1 MAIKKSQLYTKLWQA
16 CDELRGGMDASQYK
30 DYVLVVLF
38 IKYISDRAKNGDA
51 DLYIDLPQGCTFDDL
66 VALKGRPDIGEK
78 MNVILSRIGEANEQL
93 ADTITNADFADEQK
107 LGKGK
112 DLVETVSNLIAVFQD
127 EALDLSNNRA
137 ADDDLI
143 GDAYEYLMKNFAT
156 QSGKSKGQFYT
167 PGEVS
172 RVMAKVVDI
181 ANDSRPMISIYD
193 MTCGSG
199 SLLIRAAAESGRP
212 FDKIAIEGQELD
224 LATIGM
230 AKMSMVIHGIDD
242 AELKHGN
249 TISDPQHTIDDSHLK
264 TFDYGFANPPFSVKG
279 WMKGASENDPF
290 GRWGV
295 GDGVAPV
302 PPPKC
307 GDYAFLLHMIAS
319 LKSNGKGAII
329 LPHGVL
335 FRGNAEGEIRRFIIG
350 KRIIRGIIGLPPNL
364 FFGTGIPAC
373 IIILDKGGALSSKGI
388 FMIDAKEGFAK
399 DGAKNRLREC
409 DIRRI
414 VDTWEAQVDVPHY
427 ARMVSYEEIEKNDF
441 NLNIPRY
448 IAPVDSEIHQDIV
461 AHLKGGIPEADAA
474 AYPAALFKPLR
485 KGYVGIRNEGEG
497 IRNEELGTRN
507 EELGMRN
514 EELGMRNEELGMRNE
529 ERGIRNE
536 ELGMRSEELG
546 AMISRNLESDEGI
559 KEASKLF
566 ERMCNGWLDYF
577 KSSAEVLARGNKPK
591 NVILQWS
598 EELMLNVSFGM
609 MKSEGAEKLNSSFRI
624 PNSSFAYAIYE
635 HLMNYWA
642 ETLQDDCYLIS
653 RDGWKVELLPP
664 ARKNATWENYVC
676 DLLPVE
682 VVANVRFKDEKGYI
696 ALKKTEL
703 EEVAANIAEID
714 EKLGDEEIGED
725 IDEDALK
732 EERKSLEQK
741 AKKLKKVIK
750 EATEKLTGSLL
761 AYYAE
766 LDEKS
771 VKSHV
776 IRDKWIT
783 ALAERFAAELTRVKA
798 VIVSDVQTLASRYAE
813 TLPDAEAK
821 VLELEKKVASHLA
834 AMGIGN

>member
-51 DLYIDLPQGCTFDDL
+51 DLYIDLPDGCTFDDL

-264 TFDYGFANPPFSVKG
+264 TFDYSFANPPFSVKG

-295 GDGVAPV
+295 GDGFAPV

-307 GDYAFLLHMIAS
+307 GDYAFLLHMITS

-335 FRGNAEGEIRRFIIG
+335 FRGNAEGDIRRFIIG
-350 KRIIRGIIGLPPNL
+350 RRIIRGIIGLPPNL

-485 KGYVGIRNEGEG
+485 KGYVQLKGEA
-497 IRNEELGTRN
+497 
-507 EELGMRN
+507 
-514 EELGMRNEELGMRNE
+514 
-529 ERGIRNE
+529 
-536 ELGMRSEELG
+536 SDV
-546 AMISRNLESDEGI
+546 AVNLESDPVTEKESNVYLSETVSWIHYFSSRGYEVKVGDNPKDLI
-559 KEASKLF
+559 KIWGDRL
-566 ERMCNGWLDYF
+566 MWQMQGL
-577 KSSAEVLARGNKPK
+577 EVSLVN
-591 NVILQWS
+591 
-598 EELMLNVSFGM
+598 
-609 MKSEGAEKLNSSFRI
+609 
-624 PNSSFAYAIYE
+624 AYAPYE

-653 RDGWKVELLPP
+653 RDGWKVELLPL
-664 ARKNATWENYVC
+664 AKKNASWEDYFC

-682 VVANVRFKDEKGYI
+682 VVVGVTFAEERDRIVR
-696 ALKKTEL
+696 LKTEL
-703 EEVAANIAEID
+703 EEVTAEITSID
-714 EKLGDEEIGED
+714 EKLADEEGED
-725 IDEDALK
+725 EIDEDALK
-732 EERKSLEQK
+732 VERKKHEQK
-741 AKKLKKVIK
+741 AKTLKKSIK
-750 EATEKLTGSLL
+750 EANEDLIRKLVK
-761 AYYAE
+761 AYDEMEEDEVKGYVVDHKWAIALTARFTDE
-766 LDEKS
+766 LK
-771 VKSHV
+771 
-776 IRDKWIT
+776 
-783 ALAERFAAELTRVKA
+783 RVKA
-798 VIVSDVQTLASRYAE
+798 AIVSDVQSLAGRYE
-813 TLPDAEAK
+813 KTLPEMENSVKALTE
-821 VLELEKKVASHLA
+821 KVAKHLA
-834 AMGIGN
+834 AMGIEL

>member
-51 DLYIDLPQGCTFDDL
+51 DLYIDLPEGCTFDDL
-66 VALKGRPDIGEK
+66 VALKGRSDIGEK

-249 TISDPQHTIDDSHLK
+249 TISDPQHKVDDTHLK
-264 TFDYGFANPPFSVKG
+264 TFDYCFANPPFSVKG
-279 WMKGASENDPF
+279 WMKGAQENDPF

-295 GDGVAPV
+295 GDGFAPV

-307 GDYAFLLHMIAS
+307 GDYAFLLHMITS

-335 FRGNAEGEIRRFIIG
+335 FRGNAEGDIRRFIIG
-350 KRIIRGIIGLPPNL
+350 RRIIRGIIGLPPNL

-485 KGYVGIRNEGEG
+485 KGYVQLKGEA
-497 IRNEELGTRN
+497 
-507 EELGMRN
+507 
-514 EELGMRNEELGMRNE
+514 
-529 ERGIRNE
+529 
-536 ELGMRSEELG
+536 SDV
-546 AMISRNLESDEGI
+546 AVNLESDPVTEKESNVYLSEIISWIHYFSDQGYEI
-559 KEASKLF
+559 KAGDNPKDLIKIWGDRLMSQMQGL
-566 ERMCNGWLDYF
+566 
-577 KSSAEVLARGNKPK
+577 EVSLVN
-591 NVILQWS
+591 
-598 EELMLNVSFGM
+598 
-609 MKSEGAEKLNSSFRI
+609 
-624 PNSSFAYAIYE
+624 AYAPYE

-664 ARKNATWENYVC
+664 AKKNASWEDYFC

-682 VVANVRFKDEKGYI
+682 VVVGVTFAEERDRIVR
-696 ALKKTEL
+696 LKTEL
-703 EEVAANIAEID
+703 EEVTAEIAAID
-714 EKLGDEEIGED
+714 EKLADEEGED
-725 IDEDALK
+725 EIDEDVLK
-732 EERKSLEQK
+732 VERKKHEQK
-741 AKKLKKVIK
+741 AKAIKKNTK
-750 EATEKLTGSLL
+750 EANEDLIRKL
-761 AYYAE
+761 
-766 LDEKS
+766 
-771 VKSHV
+771 VKSYGEMEEDEIEGYV
-776 IRDKWIT
+776 IDHKWAIALT
-783 ALAERFAAELTRVKA
+783 ARFTDELKRVKA
-798 VIVSDVQTLASRYAE
+798 AIVSDVQTLASRYAE

-821 VLELEKKVASHLA
+821 VLRLEKKVAGHLA

>member
-51 DLYIDLPQGCTFDDL
+51 DLYIDLPEGCTFDDL
-66 VALKGRPDIGEK
+66 VALKGKPDIGER
-78 MNVILSRIGEANEQL
+78 MNVILARIGEANEQL

-127 EALDLSNNRA
+127 KDLDLSNNRA

-172 RVMAKVVDI
+172 RVMARVVNI
-181 ANDSRPMISIYD
+181 AEDRRPMISIYD

-212 FDKIAIEGQELD
+212 YDQIAIEGQELD

-249 TISDPQHTIDDSHLK
+249 TLSDPQHKTDDTHLK
-264 TFDYGFANPPFSVKG
+264 TFDYAFANPPFSVKG
-279 WMKGASENDPF
+279 WMKGAQENDPF
-290 GRWGV
+290 GRWGR
-295 GDGVAPV
+295 GEGVAPV

-319 LKSNGKGAII
+319 LKSNGKAAII

-335 FRGNAEGEIRRFIIG
+335 FRGNAEGEIRKFIVG
-350 KRIIRGIIGLPPNL
+350 KRIVKGIIGLPANL

-373 IIILDKGGALSSKGI
+373 IIILDKGGAVASKGI

-414 VDTWEAQVDVPHY
+414 VDTWQAQADVPHY
-427 ARMVSYEEIEKNDF
+427 ARMVPYAEIEKNDF

-448 IAPVDSEIHQDIV
+448 IAPVDKEVHQDIV
-461 AHLKGGIPEADAA
+461 AHLKGGIPETDAA
-474 AYPAALFKPLR
+474 TYPAELFKPLR
-485 KGYVGIRNEGEG
+485 PGYVSLAGDDVAKLLEDDAQIRKAENQYIDQME
-497 IRNEELGTRN
+497 
-507 EELGMRN
+507 MW
-514 EELGMRNEELGMRNE
+514 M
-529 ERGIRNE
+529 
-536 ELGMRSEELG
+536 
-546 AMISRNLESDEGI
+546 
-559 KEASKLF
+559 
-566 ERMCNGWLDYF
+566 DYF
-577 KSSAEVLARGNKPK
+577 IDQGYAVKLDDNPKSLINA
-591 NVILQWS
+591 WS
-598 EELMLNVSFGM
+598 DQLMSQ
-609 MKSEGAEKLNSSFRI
+609 MKTLKSPLVDL
-624 PNSSFAYAIYE
+624 YAPYE
-635 HLMNYWA
+635 HLLNYWA

-653 RDGWKVELLPP
+653 RDGWMVELLPP
-664 ARKNATWENYVC
+664 AKKNASWEEYFC
-676 DLLPVE
+676 DLLPVD
-682 VVANVRFKDEKGYI
+682 VVVGVTFVGERDRLSQ
-696 ALKKTEL
+696 LKSEL
-703 EEVAANIAEID
+703 EEVSAEIATLDEKLADEESEEEID
-714 EKLGDEEIGED
+714 EDV
-725 IDEDALK
+725 LK
-732 EERKSLEQK
+732 SERKKLEQK
-741 AKKLKKVIK
+741 AKALKKSIK
-750 EATEKLTGSLL
+750 EANEDLIRKLVK
-761 AYYAE
+761 AYAE
-766 LDEKS
+766 MEEGHIKNYVIDHKWAPALMTRFTDELK
-771 VKSHV
+771 
-776 IRDKWIT
+776 
-783 ALAERFAAELTRVKA
+783 RVKA
-798 VIVSDVQTLASRYAE
+798 AIVADVQSLANRYVV
-813 TLPDAEAK
+813 TLPEAEKTVEGLSAK
-821 VLELEKKVASHLA
+821 VARHLA
-834 AMGIGN
+834 AMGIQL

>member
-30 DYVLVVLF
+30 DYVLVILF
-38 IKYISDRAKNGDA
+38 IKYISDRAKYGDA
-51 DLYIDLPQGCTFDDL
+51 DLYIDLPKGCTFDDL
-66 VALKGRPDIGEK
+66 VALKGKSDIGER

-112 DLVETVSNLIAVFQD
+112 DLVETVSNLIGIFQD
-127 EALDLSNNRA
+127 KDLDLSNNRA

-172 RVMAKVVDI
+172 RVMARVVKI
-181 ANDSRPMISIYD
+181 AEDKRPMISIYD

-199 SLLIRAAAESGRP
+199 SLLIRAAAESERKM
-212 FDKIAIEGQELD
+212 DSIAIEGQEKD

-249 TISDPQHTIDDSHLK
+249 TISDPQHKVDDKHLK

-279 WMKGASENDPF
+279 WMKGAQAKDPF

-295 GDGVAPV
+295 DEGVAPI

-307 GDYAFLLHMIAS
+307 GDYAFLLHMITS

-335 FRGNAEGEIRRFIIG
+335 FRGNAEGEIRKFIVG
-350 KRIIRGIIGLPPNL
+350 KHIIKGIIGLPANL

-373 IIILDKGGALSSKGI
+373 IIILDKGGAAASKGI

-414 VDTWEAQVDVPHY
+414 VDTWEAQTDVPHY
-427 ARMVSYEEIEKNDF
+427 ARMVPYAEIEKNDF

-448 IAPVDSEIHQDIV
+448 IAPVDREVHQDIV

-474 AYPAALFKPLR
+474 SYPEALFKRLR
-485 KGYVGIRNEGEG
+485 KGYVCTKGESIAELLEADPVTMKAGNAYLTAIEMWLGYFVDQGRDHLKQGDNPKELIRAWGDMLMQEVQ
-497 IRNEELGTRN
+497 ELK
-507 EELGMRN
+507 
-514 EELGMRNEELGMRNE
+514 
-529 ERGIRNE
+529 
-536 ELGMRSEELG
+536 G
-546 AMISRNLESDEGI
+546 ALVDCY
-559 KEASKLF
+559 AS
-566 ERMCNGWLDYF
+566 
-577 KSSAEVLARGNKPK
+577 
-591 NVILQWS
+591 
-598 EELMLNVSFGM
+598 
-609 MKSEGAEKLNSSFRI
+609 
-624 PNSSFAYAIYE
+624 YE

-642 ETLQDDCYLIS
+642 ETMQDDCYLIS

-664 ARKNATWENYVC
+664 AKKNASWEDYVC
-676 DLLPVE
+676 DLLPVQ
-682 VVANVRFKDEKGYI
+682 VVVNESYI
-696 ALKKTEL
+696 NERDKISSLKVEL
-703 EEVAANIAEID
+703 EENAAARTEID
-714 EKLGDEEIGED
+714 EKLAEESSEEDLDEE
-725 IDEDALK
+725 ALT
-732 EERKSLEQK
+732 EERKELDKK
-741 AKKLKKVIK
+741 AKALRTQIKAANDDLVQKLVKAY
-750 EATEKLTGSLL
+750 ATMNEQSIRHYVVESKWADSLWARFQGEL
-761 AYYAE
+761 AH
-766 LDEKS
+766 
-771 VKSHV
+771 VKSQIV
-776 IRDKWIT
+776 TDVKS
-783 ALAERFAAELTRVKA
+783 LT
-798 VIVSDVQTLASRYAE
+798 DRYAE

-821 VLELEKKVASHLA
+821 VRELEKKVSRHLA
-834 AMGIGN
+834 AMGVEV

>member
-38 IKYISDRAKNGDA
+38 IKYISDRAKNGDR
-51 DLYIDLPQGCTFDDL
+51 DLYIDLPEGCAFDDL
-66 VALKGRPDIGEK
+66 VALKGKSDIGERV
-78 MNVILSRIGEANEQL
+78 NVILSKIAEANEQL
-93 ADTITNADFADEQK
+93 ADTITSADFSDVNK

-112 DLVETVSNLIAVFQD
+112 DLVETVSRLIGVFQD
-127 EALDLSNNRA
+127 KDLDLSNNRA

-172 RVMAKVVDI
+172 RVMARVVNI
-181 ANDSRPMISIYD
+181 AKDDRPMISAYD

-199 SLLIRAAAESGRP
+199 SLLIRAAAESARP

-249 TISDPQHTIDDSHLK
+249 TISDPQHKVDDTHLK
-264 TFDYGFANPPFSVKG
+264 TFDYCFANPPFSVKG
-279 WMKGASENDPF
+279 WMKGAQENDPF
-290 GRWGV
+290 GRWGY
-295 GDGVAPV
+295 GEGVAPI

-335 FRGNAEGEIRRFIIG
+335 FRGNAEGEIRKFIVE
-350 KRIIRGIIGLPPNL
+350 KRIISGIIGLPANL

-373 IIILDKGGALSSKGI
+373 IIILDKENALKSKGI
-388 FMIDAKEGFAK
+388 FMIDAKDGFAK

-414 VDTWEAQVDVPHY
+414 TDAWEAQTDEPHY
-427 ARMVSYEEIEKNDF
+427 ARMVSYDEIEKNGY

-448 IAPVDSEIHQDIV
+448 IAPASKEVRQDIT
-461 AHLKGGIPEADAA
+461 AHIKGGIPDADAKG
-474 AYPAALFKPLR
+474 YPAALFKPLR
-485 KGYVGIRNEGEG
+485 KGYVRLKGEA
-497 IRNEELGTRN
+497 
-507 EELGMRN
+507 
-514 EELGMRNEELGMRNE
+514 
-529 ERGIRNE
+529 
-536 ELGMRSEELG
+536 SDV
-546 AMISRNLESDEGI
+546 AANLESDPVTAKASDAYLSEIASWIRYFSGQGYEI
-559 KEASKLF
+559 KVGD
-566 ERMCNGWLDYF
+566 N
-577 KSSAEVLARGNKPK
+577 PK
-591 NVILQWS
+591 DLIKAWGDR
-598 EELMLNVSFGM
+598 LMLEMQGLESSLVNV
-609 MKSEGAEKLNSSFRI
+609 
-624 PNSSFAYAIYE
+624 YAPYE

-664 ARKNATWENYVC
+664 AKKNASWEDYFC

-682 VVANVRFKDEKGYI
+682 VVVGVTFAEERDRIVW
-696 ALKKTEL
+696 LKTEL
-703 EEVAANIAEID
+703 EEVTAEIAAID
-714 EKLGDEEIGED
+714 EKLADEEGED
-725 IDEDALK
+725 GIDEEALK
-732 EERKSLEQK
+732 AERKKHEQK
-741 AKKLKKVIK
+741 AKALKKSIK
-750 EATEKLTGSLL
+750 EVNEDLVQKLVK
-761 AYYAE
+761 AYAE
-766 LDEKS
+766 MEEEEVKGYVVDRKWAIALTARFTDELK
-771 VKSHV
+771 
-776 IRDKWIT
+776 
-783 ALAERFAAELTRVKA
+783 RVKA
-798 VIVSDVQTLASRYAE
+798 AIVSDVQSLSRRYE
-813 TLPDAEAK
+813 KTLPEMENSVKALTE
-821 VLELEKKVASHLA
+821 KVAKHLA
-834 AMGIGN
+834 AMGIEL

>member
-51 DLYIDLPQGCTFDDL
+51 DLYIDLPDGCTFDDL
-66 VALKGRPDIGEK
+66 VALKGRSDIGEK

-112 DLVETVSNLIAVFQD
+112 DLVETVSNLLAVFQD

-249 TISDPQHTIDDSHLK
+249 TISNPQHTIDDSHLK
-264 TFDYGFANPPFSVKG
+264 TFDYSFANPPFSVKG

-335 FRGNAEGEIRRFIIG
+335 FRGNAEGDIRRFIIG
-350 KRIIRGIIGLPPNL
+350 RRIIRGIIGLPPNL

-427 ARMVSYEEIEKNDF
+427 ARMVSYEEIKKNDF

-461 AHLKGGIPEADAA
+461 AHLKGGIPEVDAA

-485 KGYVGIRNEGEG
+485 KGYVQLKGEP
-497 IRNEELGTRN
+497 
-507 EELGMRN
+507 
-514 EELGMRNEELGMRNE
+514 
-529 ERGIRNE
+529 
-536 ELGMRSEELG
+536 SDV
-546 AMISRNLESDEGI
+546 AVNLESDPVTEKESNVYLSEIVSWIHYFSSQGYEVKVGDNPKDLI
-559 KEASKLF
+559 KTWGDRLMRQMQGLE
-566 ERMCNGWLDYF
+566 
-577 KSSAEVLARGNKPK
+577 SSLIN
-591 NVILQWS
+591 
-598 EELMLNVSFGM
+598 
-609 MKSEGAEKLNSSFRI
+609 
-624 PNSSFAYAIYE
+624 AYSTYE

-664 ARKNATWENYVC
+664 AKKNASWEDYFC
-676 DLLPVE
+676 DLLPIE
-682 VVANVRFKDEKGYI
+682 VVVGATFTTERDRI
-696 ALKKTEL
+696 AQLKTEL
-703 EEVAANIAEID
+703 EEVTAEIAAID
-714 EKLGDEEIGED
+714 EKLADEEGED
-725 IDEDALK
+725 EIDEDALK
-732 EERKSLEQK
+732 VERKKNDQK
-741 AKKLKKVIK
+741 AKSIKKSIK
-750 EATEKLTGSLL
+750 ESNKDLIRKL
-761 AYYAE
+761 
-766 LDEKS
+766 
-771 VKSHV
+771 VKSYGEMEEDEIKGYVVDH
-776 IRDKWIT
+776 KWAIALT
-783 ALAERFAAELTRVKA
+783 ARFTDELKRVKSA
-798 VIVSDVQTLASRYAE
+798 IVSDVQSLAGRYE
-813 TLPDAEAK
+813 KTLPEMENSVKALTE
-821 VLELEKKVASHLA
+821 KVAKHLA
-834 AMGIGN
+834 AMGIEL

>member
-51 DLYIDLPQGCTFDDL
+51 DLYIDLPHGCTFGDL

-112 DLVETVSNLIAVFQD
+112 DLVETVSNLIAIFQD

-249 TISDPQHTIDDSHLK
+249 TISDPQHTVDDSHLK

-373 IIILDKGGALSSKGI
+373 IIILDKGGAFSSKGI

-474 AYPAALFKPLR
+474 VYPAALFKPLH
-485 KGYVGIRNEGEG
+485 KGYVQLKGEA
-497 IRNEELGTRN
+497 
-507 EELGMRN
+507 
-514 EELGMRNEELGMRNE
+514 
-529 ERGIRNE
+529 
-536 ELGMRSEELG
+536 SDV
-546 AMISRNLESDEGI
+546 AVNLESDPITKKVANVYLSEIVSWIHYFSSQGYEVKVGDNPKDLI
-559 KEASKLF
+559 KIWGDRL
-566 ERMCNGWLDYF
+566 MCQMQGL
-577 KSSAEVLARGNKPK
+577 EVSLVN
-591 NVILQWS
+591 
-598 EELMLNVSFGM
+598 
-609 MKSEGAEKLNSSFRI
+609 
-624 PNSSFAYAIYE
+624 AYAPYE

-653 RDGWKVELLPP
+653 RDGWKVELLLP
-664 ARKNATWENYVC
+664 ARKNASWEDYFC

-682 VVANVRFKDEKGYI
+682 VVVGVTFAEERNRIVR
-696 ALKKTEL
+696 LKTEL
-703 EEVAANIAEID
+703 EEVTAEIAAID
-714 EKLGDEEIGED
+714 EKLADEEGED
-725 IDEDALK
+725 EIDEDALK
-732 EERKSLEQK
+732 VERKKHEQK
-741 AKKLKKVIK
+741 AKTLKKSIK
-750 EATEKLTGSLL
+750 EANEDLIRKLMKSYEEMEEDEIKGYVVDRKWAIALMTRFTD
-761 AYYAE
+761 E
-766 LDEKS
+766 LK
-771 VKSHV
+771 
-776 IRDKWIT
+776 
-783 ALAERFAAELTRVKA
+783 RVKA
-798 VIVSDVQTLASRYAE
+798 AIVSDVQALASRYAE

-821 VLELEKKVASHLA
+821 VLEMEKKVASHLA
-834 AMGIGN
+834 AMGIEN

>member
-51 DLYIDLPQGCTFDDL
+51 DLYIDLPDGCTFDDL

-264 TFDYGFANPPFSVKG
+264 TFDYCFANPPFSDKA

-350 KRIIRGIIGLPPNL
+350 RRIIRGIIGLPPNL

-414 VDTWEAQVDVPHY
+414 TDAWEAQADEPHY
-427 ARMVSYEEIEKNDF
+427 ARMVSYDEIEKNGY

-448 IAPVDSEIHQDIV
+448 IAPANKEVRQDIT
-461 AHLKGGIPEADAA
+461 AHIKGGIPDADAKG
-474 AYPAALFKPLR
+474 YPATLFKPLR
-485 KGYVGIRNEGEG
+485 KGYVRLKGEA
-497 IRNEELGTRN
+497 
-507 EELGMRN
+507 
-514 EELGMRNEELGMRNE
+514 
-529 ERGIRNE
+529 
-536 ELGMRSEELG
+536 SDV
-546 AMISRNLESDEGI
+546 AANLESDPVTAKESDTYLSEITSWIRYFSGQGYEVKVGDNPKDLI
-559 KEASKLF
+559 KIWGDRL
-566 ERMCNGWLDYF
+566 MCQMQGL
-577 KSSAEVLARGNKPK
+577 EVSLVN
-591 NVILQWS
+591 
-598 EELMLNVSFGM
+598 
-609 MKSEGAEKLNSSFRI
+609 
-624 PNSSFAYAIYE
+624 AYAPYE

-653 RDGWKVELLPP
+653 RDGWKVGLLPP
-664 ARKNATWENYVC
+664 AKKNASWEDYFC

-682 VVANVRFKDEKGYI
+682 VVVGVTFAEERDRIVR
-696 ALKKTEL
+696 LKTEL
-703 EEVAANIAEID
+703 EEVTAEIAAVDEKLADEDGEDEID
-714 EKLGDEEIGED
+714 EE
-725 IDEDALK
+725 ALK
-732 EERKSLEQK
+732 VERKKHDQK
-741 AKKLKKVIK
+741 AKAIKKNIK
-750 EATEKLTGSLL
+750 EANEDLIRKLVK
-761 AYYAE
+761 AYDEMEEDEVKGYVVDHKWAIALTARFTDE
-766 LDEKS
+766 LK
-771 VKSHV
+771 
-776 IRDKWIT
+776 
-783 ALAERFAAELTRVKA
+783 RVKA
-798 VIVSDVQTLASRYAE
+798 AIVSDVQALASRYAE

-821 VLELEKKVASHLA
+821 VLELEKKVAGHLA
-834 AMGIGN
+834 AMGIGNKK

>member
-51 DLYIDLPQGCTFDDL
+51 DLYIDLPHGCTFGDL

-112 DLVETVSNLIAVFQD
+112 DLVETVSNLIAIFQD

-249 TISDPQHTIDDSHLK
+249 TISDPQHTVDDSHLK

-373 IIILDKGGALSSKGI
+373 IIILDKGGAFSSKGI

-474 AYPAALFKPLR
+474 VYPAALFKPLH
-485 KGYVGIRNEGEG
+485 KGYVQLKGEA
-497 IRNEELGTRN
+497 
-507 EELGMRN
+507 
-514 EELGMRNEELGMRNE
+514 
-529 ERGIRNE
+529 
-536 ELGMRSEELG
+536 SDV
-546 AMISRNLESDEGI
+546 AVNLESDPITKKVANVYLSEIVSWIHYFSSQGYEVKVGDNPKDLI
-559 KEASKLF
+559 KIWGDRL
-566 ERMCNGWLDYF
+566 MCQMQGL
-577 KSSAEVLARGNKPK
+577 EVSLVN
-591 NVILQWS
+591 
-598 EELMLNVSFGM
+598 
-609 MKSEGAEKLNSSFRI
+609 
-624 PNSSFAYAIYE
+624 AYAPYE

-653 RDGWKVELLPP
+653 RDGWKVELLLP
-664 ARKNATWENYVC
+664 ARKNASWEDYFC

-682 VVANVRFKDEKGYI
+682 VVVGVTFAEERNRIVR
-696 ALKKTEL
+696 LKTEL
-703 EEVAANIAEID
+703 EEVTAEIAAID
-714 EKLGDEEIGED
+714 EKLADEEGED
-725 IDEDALK
+725 EIDEDALK
-732 EERKSLEQK
+732 VERKKHEQK
-741 AKKLKKVIK
+741 AKTLKKSIK
-750 EATEKLTGSLL
+750 EANEDLIRKLMKSYEEMEEDEIKGYVVDRKWAIALMTRFTD
-761 AYYAE
+761 E
-766 LDEKS
+766 LK
-771 VKSHV
+771 
-776 IRDKWIT
+776 
-783 ALAERFAAELTRVKA
+783 RVKA
-798 VIVSDVQTLASRYAE
+798 AIVSDVQALASRYAE

-834 AMGIGN
+834 AMGIEN

>member
-51 DLYIDLPQGCTFDDL
+51 DLYIDLPNGCSFDDL
-66 VALKGRPDIGEK
+66 VSLKGKPDIGER
-78 MNVILSRIGEANEQL
+78 MNVILARIGEANEQL

-112 DLVETVSNLIAVFQD
+112 DLVETVSNLIGVFQD
-127 EALDLSNNRA
+127 KDLDLSNNRA

-172 RVMAKVVDI
+172 RVMARVVNI
-181 ANDSRPMISIYD
+181 AEDKRPMISIYD

-199 SLLIRAAAESGRP
+199 SLLIRAAAESGRKM
-212 FDKIAIEGQELD
+212 DSIAIEGQEID

-249 TISDPQHTIDDSHLK
+249 TLSDPQHKVDDRHLK

-279 WMKGASENDPF
+279 WMKGAQAKDPF

-295 GDGVAPV
+295 DENVAPV

-319 LKSNGKGAII
+319 LKSKGRGAII

-335 FRGNAEGEIRRFIIG
+335 FRGNAEGEIRKFIIE
-350 KRIIRGIIGLPPNL
+350 KHIISGVIGLPPNL

-373 IIILDKGGALSSKGI
+373 IIIIDKGAALTSKGI
-388 FMIDAKEGFAK
+388 FMIDAKDGFAK

-414 VDTWEAQVDVPHY
+414 VDTWEAQADVPHY
-427 ARMVSYEEIEKNDF
+427 ARMVPYAEIERNDF

-448 IAPVDSEIHQDIV
+448 IASADKEIRQDIV

-474 AYPAALFKPLR
+474 IYPSALFKRLR
-485 KGYVGIRNEGEG
+485 KGYVKLDG
-497 IRNEELGTRN
+497 
-507 EELGMRN
+507 
-514 EELGMRNEELGMRNE
+514 
-529 ERGIRNE
+529 
-536 ELGMRSEELG
+536 S
-546 AMISRNLESDEGI
+546 ADDVAANLEADPETTDAADKYAKMYRLWLKYFGG
-559 KEASKLF
+559 EAQKMKTGVTPKKLIQ
-566 ERMCNGWLDYF
+566 EWAGRL
-577 KSSAEVLARGNKPK
+577 L
-591 NVILQWS
+591 
-598 EELMLNVSFGM
+598 
-609 MKSEGAEKLNSSFRI
+609 EGAQRSGSFI
-624 PNSSFAYAIYE
+624 DAYDVYE
-635 HLMNYWA
+635 ILMNYWA

-653 RDGWKVELLPP
+653 RDGWKAELLPP
-664 ARKNATWENYVC
+664 AKKNATWESYVC

-682 VVANVRFKDEKGYI
+682 IVARVKFGEELTSIDL
-696 ALKKTEL
+696 LKTHL
-703 EEVAANIAEID
+703 EEVVQNIAEID
-714 EKLGDEEIGED
+714 EKLADEESEEE
-725 IDEDALK
+725 IDEEGLKTTRKALEYSVK
-732 EERKSLEQK
+732 QFKK
-741 AKKLKKVIK
+741 AIK
-750 EATEKLTGSLL
+750 DETEKLTSKIVK
-761 AYYAE
+761 YYVG
-766 LDEKS
+766 LDETAIKE
-771 VKSHV
+771 HV
-776 IRDKWIT
+776 IGDKWT
-783 ALAERFAAELTRVKA
+783 ATLESRFAAELVRVKA
-798 VIVSDVQTLASRYAE
+798 KIVADVKSLAARYAV
-813 TLPDAEAK
+813 TLSDAERAVDELSAK
-821 VLELEKKVASHLA
+821 VAGHLA
-834 AMGIGN
+834 AMGIEV

>member
-127 EALDLSNNRA
+127 DALDLSNNRA

-249 TISDPQHTIDDSHLK
+249 TISDPQHTVDDSHLK

-427 ARMVSYEEIEKNDF
+427 ARMVSYAEIEKNDF

-474 AYPAALFKPLR
+474 AYPASLFKPLR
-485 KGYVGIRNEGEG
+485 KGYV
-497 IRNEELGTRN
+497 
-507 EELGMRN
+507 
-514 EELGMRNEELGMRNE
+514 
-529 ERGIRNE
+529 GIRNE

-546 AMISRNLESDEGI
+546 AIISRNLESDEGI
-559 KEASKLF
+559 RESSKLF

-577 KSSAEVLARGNKPK
+577 KSSAEVLAKGNKPK

-598 EELMLNVSFGM
+598 EELMLNMSFGM

-624 PNSSFAYAIYE
+624 PHSSFAYAIYE

-642 ETLQDDCYLIS
+642 EILQDDCYLIS
-653 RDGWKVELLPP
+653 RDGWKAELQPP
-664 ARKNATWENYVC
+664 AKKNATWENYIC

-725 IDEDALK
+725 IDEDVLK

-798 VIVSDVQTLASRYAE
+798 TIVSDVQALANRYAK
-813 TLPDAEAK
+813 TLPEMENSVKSLTDK
-821 VLELEKKVASHLA
+821 VDKHLT
-834 AMGIGN
+834 AMGIEL

>member
-38 IKYISDRAKNGDA
+38 IKYISDRAKNGDR
-51 DLYIDLPQGCTFDDL
+51 DLYIDLPEGCAFDDL
-66 VALKGRPDIGEK
+66 VALKGKSDIGERV
-78 MNVILSRIGEANEQL
+78 NVILSKIAEANEQL
-93 ADTITNADFADEQK
+93 ADTITNADFSDVNK

-112 DLVETVSNLIAVFQD
+112 DLVETVSRLIGVFQD
-127 EALDLSNNRA
+127 EDLDLSNNRA

-172 RVMAKVVDI
+172 RVMARVVNI
-181 ANDSRPMISIYD
+181 AKDDRPMISAYD

-199 SLLIRAAAESGRP
+199 SLLIRAAAESARP

-249 TISDPQHTIDDSHLK
+249 TISDPQHKVDDTHLK
-264 TFDYGFANPPFSVKG
+264 TFDYCFANPPFSVKG
-279 WMKGASENDPF
+279 WMKGAQENDPF
-290 GRWGV
+290 GRWGY
-295 GDGVAPV
+295 GEGVAPI

-319 LKSNGKGAII
+319 LKSKGKGAII

-335 FRGNAEGEIRRFIIG
+335 FRGNAEGEIRKFIVE
-350 KRIIRGIIGLPPNL
+350 KRIISGIIGLPANL

-373 IIILDKGGALSSKGI
+373 IIILDKENALKSKGI
-388 FMIDAKEGFAK
+388 FMIDAKDGFAK

-414 VDTWEAQVDVPHY
+414 TYAWEAQADEPHY
-427 ARMVSYEEIEKNDF
+427 ARMVSYDEIEKNGY

-448 IAPVDSEIHQDIV
+448 IAPANKEVRQDIT
-461 AHLKGGIPEADAA
+461 AHIKGGIPEADAKG
-474 AYPAALFKPLR
+474 YPAALFMPLR
-485 KGYVGIRNEGEG
+485 KGYVRLKGEA
-497 IRNEELGTRN
+497 
-507 EELGMRN
+507 
-514 EELGMRNEELGMRNE
+514 
-529 ERGIRNE
+529 
-536 ELGMRSEELG
+536 SDV
-546 AMISRNLESDEGI
+546 AANLESDPVTAKESDAYLSEIASWIRYFSGQGYEI
-559 KEASKLF
+559 KVGD
-566 ERMCNGWLDYF
+566 N
-577 KSSAEVLARGNKPK
+577 PK
-591 NVILQWS
+591 DLIKAWGDR
-598 EELMLNVSFGM
+598 LMLEMQGL
-609 MKSEGAEKLNSSFRI
+609 ESSLVNI
-624 PNSSFAYAIYE
+624 YAPYE

-664 ARKNATWENYVC
+664 TKKNASWEDYFC

-682 VVANVRFKDEKGYI
+682 VVVEATFTADRDRI
-696 ALKKTEL
+696 AQLKAEL
-703 EEVAANIAEID
+703 EEVSACLAAVDEKLADEEGEDEID
-714 EKLGDEEIGED
+714 EE
-725 IDEDALK
+725 ALK
-732 EERKSLEQK
+732 AERKKHEQK
-741 AKKLKKVIK
+741 AKALKKSIK
-750 EATEKLTGSLL
+750 EANEDLVRKLVKT
-761 AYYAE
+761 YAE
-766 LDEKS
+766 MEEEEVKGYVVDRKWAIALTSRFTDELK
-771 VKSHV
+771 
-776 IRDKWIT
+776 
-783 ALAERFAAELTRVKA
+783 RVKA
-798 VIVSDVQTLASRYAE
+798 AIVSDVQALASRYAE
-813 TLPDAEAK
+813 TLPDAEVK

-834 AMGIGN
+834 AMGIEN

>member
-30 DYVLVVLF
+30 DYVLVILF

-51 DLYIDLPQGCTFDDL
+51 DLYIALPKGCTFDDL
-66 VALKGRPDIGEK
+66 VALKGKPDIGERL
-78 MNVILSRIGEANEQL
+78 NVILSRIGEANEQL

-112 DLVETVSNLIAVFQD
+112 DLVETVSNLIGVFQD
-127 EALDLSNNRA
+127 KDLDLSNNRA

-172 RVMAKVVDI
+172 RVMARVVNI
-181 ANDSRPMISIYD
+181 AEDKRPMISIYD

-199 SLLIRAAAESGRP
+199 SLLIRAAAESERKM
-212 FDKIAIEGQELD
+212 DSIAIEGQEID

-249 TISDPQHTIDDSHLK
+249 TISDPQHKVDDRHLK

-279 WMKGASENDPF
+279 WMKGAQAKDPF

-295 GDGVAPV
+295 DEGVAPV

-307 GDYAFLLHMIAS
+307 GDYAFLLHMITS

-335 FRGNAEGEIRRFIIG
+335 FRGNAEGEIRKFIVG
-350 KRIIRGIIGLPPNL
+350 KHLIKGIIGLPANL

-373 IIILDKGGALSSKGI
+373 IIILDKGGAAASKGI

-414 VDTWEAQVDVPHY
+414 VDTWEAQADVPHY
-427 ARMVSYEEIEKNDF
+427 ARMVPYAEIEKNDF

-448 IAPVDSEIHQDIV
+448 IAPMDREVHQDIE

-474 AYPAALFKPLR
+474 AYPEALFKRLR
-485 KGYVGIRNEGEG
+485 KGYVCTRGEG
-497 IRNEELGTRN
+497 IAELLEADPVTTKAGNAYLTAIEMWIGYFVDQGRDYLKQGDN
-507 EELGMRN
+507 PKAL
-514 EELGMRNEELGMRNE
+514 
-529 ERGIRNE
+529 IRAWGDMLMHE
-536 ELGMRSEELG
+536 VQE
-546 AMISRNLESDEGI
+546 I
-559 KEASKLF
+559 KGSLVDCYAS
-566 ERMCNGWLDYF
+566 
-577 KSSAEVLARGNKPK
+577 
-591 NVILQWS
+591 
-598 EELMLNVSFGM
+598 
-609 MKSEGAEKLNSSFRI
+609 
-624 PNSSFAYAIYE
+624 YE

-642 ETLQDDCYLIS
+642 ETMQDDCYLIS

-664 ARKNATWENYVC
+664 AKKNASWEDYVC
-676 DLLPVE
+676 DLLPVQ
-682 VVANVRFKDEKGYI
+682 VVVNESYVNERDKI
-696 ALKKTEL
+696 SSLKVEL
-703 EEVAANIAEID
+703 EENAAALAEID
-714 EKLGDEEIGED
+714 ERLEEENSEEDVDEE
-725 IDEDALK
+725 ALA
-732 EERKSLEQK
+732 EERKNLDKK
-741 AKKLKKVIK
+741 AKALRKQIKAANDNLVQKLVKDYATMNEQSIRHYVVETKWA
-750 EATEKLTGSLL
+750 EALRARFQGEL
-761 AYYAE
+761 A
-766 LDEKS
+766 
-771 VKSHV
+771 
-776 IRDKWIT
+776 
-783 ALAERFAAELTRVKA
+783 RVKA
-798 VIVSDVQTLASRYAE
+798 QIVTDVKALADRYAE

-821 VLELEKKVASHLA
+821 VRELEKKVAGHLA
-834 AMGIGN
+834 AMGIEV

>member
-51 DLYIDLPQGCTFDDL
+51 DLYIDLPEGCTFDDL
-66 VALKGRPDIGEK
+66 VALKGRSDIGEK

-181 ANDSRPMISIYD
+181 ASDSRPMISIYD

-264 TFDYGFANPPFSVKG
+264 TFDYCFANPPFSDKA

-350 KRIIRGIIGLPPNL
+350 RRIIRGIVGLPPNL

-399 DGAKNRLREC
+399 NGAKNRLREC

-427 ARMVSYEEIEKNDF
+427 ARMVSYAEIEKNDF

-461 AHLKGGIPEADAA
+461 AHLKGGIPEVDAA

-485 KGYVGIRNEGEG
+485 KGYVQLKGEASDVA
-497 IRNEELGTRN
+497 T
-507 EELGMRN
+507 
-514 EELGMRNEELGMRNE
+514 
-529 ERGIRNE
+529 
-536 ELGMRSEELG
+536 
-546 AMISRNLESDEGI
+546 NLESDPVTEKESNVYLSEIVSWIHYFSSQGYEVKVGDNPKDLI
-559 KEASKLF
+559 KTWGDRLMRQMQGLE
-566 ERMCNGWLDYF
+566 
-577 KSSAEVLARGNKPK
+577 SSLIN
-591 NVILQWS
+591 
-598 EELMLNVSFGM
+598 
-609 MKSEGAEKLNSSFRI
+609 
-624 PNSSFAYAIYE
+624 AYSTYE

-664 ARKNATWENYVC
+664 AKKNASWEDYFC

-682 VVANVRFKDEKGYI
+682 VVVGVTFAEERDRIVR
-696 ALKKTEL
+696 LKTEL
-703 EEVAANIAEID
+703 EEVTAEIAAVDEKLADEEGEDEID
-714 EKLGDEEIGED
+714 EE
-725 IDEDALK
+725 ALK
-732 EERKSLEQK
+732 AERKKHEQK
-741 AKKLKKVIK
+741 VKALKKSIK
-750 EATEKLTGSLL
+750 EANEELIRKLVK
-761 AYYAE
+761 AYDEMEEDEVKGYVVDHKWAIALTARFTDE
-766 LDEKS
+766 LK
-771 VKSHV
+771 
-776 IRDKWIT
+776 
-783 ALAERFAAELTRVKA
+783 RVKA
-798 VIVSDVQTLASRYAE
+798 AIVSDVQALASRYAE

>member
-51 DLYIDLPQGCTFDDL
+51 DLYIDLPEGCTFDDL
-66 VALKGRPDIGEK
+66 VALKGRSDIGEK

-264 TFDYGFANPPFSVKG
+264 TFDYSFANPPFSVKG

-307 GDYAFLLHMIAS
+307 GDYAFLLHMITS

-335 FRGNAEGEIRRFIIG
+335 FRGNAEGEIRKFIVE
-350 KRIIRGIIGLPPNL
+350 KRIISGIIGLPANL

-373 IIILDKGGALSSKGI
+373 IIILDKENALKSKGI
-388 FMIDAKEGFAK
+388 FMIDAKDGFAK

-461 AHLKGGIPEADAA
+461 AHLKGGIPEVDAA

-485 KGYVGIRNEGEG
+485 KGYVRLKGEA
-497 IRNEELGTRN
+497 
-507 EELGMRN
+507 
-514 EELGMRNEELGMRNE
+514 
-529 ERGIRNE
+529 
-536 ELGMRSEELG
+536 SDV
-546 AMISRNLESDEGI
+546 AVNLESDPVTEKGSNVYLSEITSWIRYFSGQGYEI
-559 KEASKLF
+559 KVGD
-566 ERMCNGWLDYF
+566 N
-577 KSSAEVLARGNKPK
+577 PK
-591 NVILQWS
+591 DLITTWGDR
-598 EELMLNVSFGM
+598 LMLEMQGLEVS
-609 MKSEGAEKLNSSFRI
+609 LVN
-624 PNSSFAYAIYE
+624 AYAPYE

-653 RDGWKVELLPP
+653 RDGWEVELLPP
-664 ARKNATWENYVC
+664 AKKNASWEDYFC

-682 VVANVRFKDEKGYI
+682 VVVGVTFAEERDRIVRF
-696 ALKKTEL
+696 KTEL
-703 EEVAANIAEID
+703 EEVTAEIAAID
-714 EKLGDEEIGED
+714 EKLADEEGED
-725 IDEDALK
+725 EIDEDALK
-732 EERKSLEQK
+732 VERKKHDQK
-741 AKKLKKVIK
+741 AKTLKKSIK
-750 EATEKLTGSLL
+750 EANEDLIRKLVK
-761 AYYAE
+761 AYDEMEEDEIKGYVVDRKWAIALTARFTDE
-766 LDEKS
+766 LKR
-771 VKSHV
+771 VKS
-776 IRDKWIT
+776 
-783 ALAERFAAELTRVKA
+783 A
-798 VIVSDVQTLASRYAE
+798 IVSDVQSLAERYE
-813 TLPDAEAK
+813 KTLPEMENSVKALTE
-821 VLELEKKVASHLA
+821 KVAKHLM
-834 AMGIGN
+834 AMGIEL

>member
-1 MAIKKSQLYTKLWQA
+1 MEDSDMAIKKSQLYTKLWQA

-51 DLYIDLPQGCTFDDL
+51 DLYIDLPHGCTFGDL

-112 DLVETVSNLIAVFQD
+112 DLVETVSNLIAIFQD

-249 TISDPQHTIDDSHLK
+249 TISDPQHTVDDSHLK

-373 IIILDKGGALSSKGI
+373 IIILDKGGAFSSKGI

-474 AYPAALFKPLR
+474 VYPAALFKPLH
-485 KGYVGIRNEGEG
+485 KGYVQLKGEA
-497 IRNEELGTRN
+497 
-507 EELGMRN
+507 
-514 EELGMRNEELGMRNE
+514 
-529 ERGIRNE
+529 
-536 ELGMRSEELG
+536 SDV
-546 AMISRNLESDEGI
+546 AVNLESDPITKKVANVYLSEIVSWIHYFSSQGYEVKVGDNPKDLI
-559 KEASKLF
+559 KIWGDRL
-566 ERMCNGWLDYF
+566 MCQMQGL
-577 KSSAEVLARGNKPK
+577 EVSLVN
-591 NVILQWS
+591 
-598 EELMLNVSFGM
+598 
-609 MKSEGAEKLNSSFRI
+609 
-624 PNSSFAYAIYE
+624 AYAPYE

-653 RDGWKVELLPP
+653 RDGWKVELLLP
-664 ARKNATWENYVC
+664 ARKNASWEDYFC

-682 VVANVRFKDEKGYI
+682 VVVGVTFAEERNRIVR
-696 ALKKTEL
+696 LKTEL
-703 EEVAANIAEID
+703 EEVTAEIAAID
-714 EKLGDEEIGED
+714 EKLADEEGED
-725 IDEDALK
+725 EIDEDALK
-732 EERKSLEQK
+732 VERKKHEQK
-741 AKKLKKVIK
+741 AKTLKKSIK
-750 EATEKLTGSLL
+750 EANEDLIRKLMKSYEEMEEDEIKGYVVDRKWAIALMTRFTD
-761 AYYAE
+761 E
-766 LDEKS
+766 LK
-771 VKSHV
+771 
-776 IRDKWIT
+776 
-783 ALAERFAAELTRVKA
+783 RVKA
-798 VIVSDVQTLASRYAE
+798 AIVSDVQALASRYAE

-834 AMGIGN
+834 AMGIEN

>member
-51 DLYIDLPQGCTFDDL
+51 DLYIDLPQGCAFDDL
-66 VALKGRPDIGEK
+66 VALKGKPDIGER
-78 MNVILSRIGEANEQL
+78 MNVILARIGEANEQL

-112 DLVETVSNLIAVFQD
+112 DLVETVSNLIGVFQD
-127 EALDLSNNRA
+127 KDLDLSNNRA

-172 RVMAKVVDI
+172 RVMARVVNI
-181 ANDSRPMISIYD
+181 AEDKRPMISIYD

-199 SLLIRAAAESGRP
+199 SLLIRAAAESGRKM
-212 FDKIAIEGQELD
+212 DSIAIEGQEID

-249 TISDPQHTIDDSHLK
+249 TLSDPQHKVDDRHLK
-264 TFDYGFANPPFSVKG
+264 TFDYSFANPPFSVKG
-279 WMKGASENDPF
+279 WMKGAQAKDPF

-295 GDGVAPV
+295 DENVAPV

-319 LKSNGKGAII
+319 LKSKGRGAII

-335 FRGNAEGEIRRFIIG
+335 FRGNAEGEIRKFIIE
-350 KRIIRGIIGLPPNL
+350 KHIISGVIGLPPNL

-373 IIILDKGGALSSKGI
+373 IIIIDKGAALTSKGI
-388 FMIDAKEGFAK
+388 FMIDAKDGFAK

-414 VDTWEAQVDVPHY
+414 VDTWEAQAYVPHY
-427 ARMVSYEEIEKNDF
+427 ARMVLYAEIEKNDF

-448 IAPVDSEIHQDIV
+448 IAPADKEIRQNIV

-474 AYPAALFKPLR
+474 IYPSALFKRLR
-485 KGYVGIRNEGEG
+485 KGYVKLDG
-497 IRNEELGTRN
+497 
-507 EELGMRN
+507 
-514 EELGMRNEELGMRNE
+514 
-529 ERGIRNE
+529 
-536 ELGMRSEELG
+536 S
-546 AMISRNLESDEGI
+546 ADDVAANLEADPETTDAADKYAKMYRRWLKYFGG
-559 KEASKLF
+559 EAQKMKTGVTPKKLIQ
-566 ERMCNGWLDYF
+566 EWAGRLLEDAQRSG
-577 KSSAEVLARGNKPK
+577 
-591 NVILQWS
+591 
-598 EELMLNVSFGM
+598 SFVD
-609 MKSEGAEKLNSSFRI
+609 
-624 PNSSFAYAIYE
+624 AYDVYE
-635 HLMNYWA
+635 ILMNYWA

-653 RDGWKVELLPP
+653 RDGWKAELLPP
-664 ARKNATWENYVC
+664 AKKNATWENYVC

-682 VVANVRFKDEKGYI
+682 II
-696 ALKKTEL
+696 ARVKFGEELTSIDLLRSHL
-703 EEVAANIAEID
+703 EEVVQNIAEID
-714 EKLGDEEIGED
+714 EKLADEESEEE
-725 IDEDALK
+725 IDEEGLKTTRKALEYSVK
-732 EERKSLEQK
+732 QFKK
-741 AKKLKKVIK
+741 AIKDETETLTGKIVKYYVGLDETAIK
-750 EATEKLTGSLL
+750 EHVIGDKWTATLENRFV
-761 AYYAE
+761 AE
-766 LDEKS
+766 L
-771 VKSHV
+771 
-776 IRDKWIT
+776 
-783 ALAERFAAELTRVKA
+783 ARVKA
-798 VIVSDVQTLASRYAE
+798 KIVADVKSLAARYAV
-813 TLPDAEAK
+813 TLPDAERAVDELSAK
-821 VLELEKKVASHLA
+821 VAGHLA
-834 AMGIGN
+834 AMGIEV

>member
-51 DLYIDLPQGCTFDDL
+51 DLYIDLPEGCTFDDL
-66 VALKGRPDIGEK
+66 VALKGRSDIGEK

-264 TFDYGFANPPFSVKG
+264 TFDYCFANPPFSVKG

-335 FRGNAEGEIRRFIIG
+335 FRGNAEGDIRRFIIG
-350 KRIIRGIIGLPPNL
+350 RRIIRGIIGLPPNL

-373 IIILDKGGALSSKGI
+373 IIILDKENALKSKGI
-388 FMIDAKEGFAK
+388 FMIDAKDGFAK

-414 VDTWEAQVDVPHY
+414 TDAWEAQADEPHY
-427 ARMVSYEEIEKNDF
+427 ARMVSYDEIEKNDF

-461 AHLKGGIPEADAA
+461 AHLKGGIPEVDAA
-474 AYPAALFKPLR
+474 VYPAALFKPLR
-485 KGYVGIRNEGEG
+485 KGYVQLKGEA
-497 IRNEELGTRN
+497 
-507 EELGMRN
+507 
-514 EELGMRNEELGMRNE
+514 
-529 ERGIRNE
+529 
-536 ELGMRSEELG
+536 SDV
-546 AMISRNLESDEGI
+546 AVNLESDPVTEKESNVYLSEIVSWIHYFSGQGYEVKVGDNPKDLI
-559 KEASKLF
+559 KTWGDRL
-566 ERMCNGWLDYF
+566 MCQMQGL
-577 KSSAEVLARGNKPK
+577 EVSLVN
-591 NVILQWS
+591 
-598 EELMLNVSFGM
+598 
-609 MKSEGAEKLNSSFRI
+609 
-624 PNSSFAYAIYE
+624 AYAPYE

-664 ARKNATWENYVC
+664 AKKNASWEDYFC

-682 VVANVRFKDEKGYI
+682 VVVGVTFAEERDRIVR
-696 ALKKTEL
+696 LKTEL
-703 EEVAANIAEID
+703 EEVTSEIVAID
-714 EKLGDEEIGED
+714 EKLADEEGED
-725 IDEDALK
+725 EIDEDALK
-732 EERKSLEQK
+732 VERKKHDQK
-741 AKKLKKVIK
+741 AKTLKKSIK
-750 EATEKLTGSLL
+750 EANEDLIRKLVK
-761 AYYAE
+761 AYDEMEEDEVKGYVVDRKWAIALTARFTDE
-766 LDEKS
+766 LK
-771 VKSHV
+771 
-776 IRDKWIT
+776 
-783 ALAERFAAELTRVKA
+783 RVKA
-798 VIVSDVQTLASRYAE
+798 AIVSDVQSLAGRYEKTLHEMENSVKALTE
-813 TLPDAEAK
+813 
-821 VLELEKKVASHLA
+821 KVAKHLA
-834 AMGIGN
+834 AMGIEL